1 MKEEFTE
8 GGLRNRLIIAGIEEI
23 SLYGIKD
30 FSLRRVAMRC
40 DASCAAPYRH
50 FKNREDFIREI
61 VSYINRQWELLCD
74 SVISLFEGDVCRQL
88 TELSVAYIRFL
99 AANANYRAALSASGE
114 MGFETPAFASLLA
127 EYCKSKGMGD
137 EEHARRLY
145 AVKALIFGT
154 VSMLGCGELQ
164 NEDATFEQ
172 VRATVRALL
181 A

>member
-1 MKEEFTE
+1 MRKALPETKEKFIDAA
-8 GGLRNRLIIAGIEEI
+8 LEELY
-23 SLYGIKD
+23 LYGTAG
-30 FSLRRVAMRC
+30 FSIRNVAKTC
-40 DASCAAPYRH
+40 GLSCAAPYRH
-50 FKNREDFIREI
+50 FKNREDFIRAI

-74 SVISLFEGDVCRQL
+74 SVISLFAGDVCRQL

-127 EYCKSKGMGD
+127 EYCKGKGMGE

-164 NEDATFEQ
+164 NEDATFDA